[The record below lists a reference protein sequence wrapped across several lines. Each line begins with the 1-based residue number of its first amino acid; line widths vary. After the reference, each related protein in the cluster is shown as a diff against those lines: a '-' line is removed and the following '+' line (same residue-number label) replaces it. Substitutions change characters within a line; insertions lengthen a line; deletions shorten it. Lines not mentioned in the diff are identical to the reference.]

1 MYTLKLNN
9 EIKYFKPGDKVLDL
23 IPIDEQKQYM
33 VCKINESIKELTY
46 PLSEKLNNCEITL
59 LKLDHL
65 ESGRAYEATLRYII
79 SMAFANLYPNVKIK
93 FNYNV
98 SRAIFCQ
105 ILNDDIN
112 ETISINPSNILLSY
126 NRNNIIK
133 KNIPINR
140 KKLLFLFIAFNSV
153 SLIMVSKLK

>member
-79 SMAFANLYPNVKIK
+79 SMAFANLYPNTKPSKPNDNYAPPRFRNLQYHTFSDHCAPNASTYRPK
-93 FNYNV
+93 FENP
-98 SRAIFCQ
+98 Q
-105 ILNDDIN
+105 I
-112 ETISINPSNILLSY
+112 Y
-126 NRNNIIK
+126 
-133 KNIPINR
+133 
-140 KKLLFLFIAFNSV
+140 
-153 SLIMVSKLK
+153 